1 MMTDDK
7 KSHPDICL
15 TSDASGSWGCG
26 AFVHSSWFQL
36 KWPESFQGLHITIKE
51 LLPIVM
57 AAAIWGEQW
66 QNKSV
71 LCRCDNLAAVHIINS
86 GTSSD
91 AHALTLLRCLHFIT
105 AKFNIILSA
114 VHLPGVDNV
123 LADALS
129 RDNLAYFLLHNPQA
143 SPLPSLIPVPLLDPL
158 ASTNLDWTSPSW
170 NSTFSSIF
178 KQDCQRALSIP
189 TSQPTVLRG
198 AGPQR
203 SAVSGSTVSIA
214 TTVRIYYKIFEIE
227 IFAGFV
233 DRT

>member
-1 MMTDDK
+1 MT
-7 KSHPDICL
+7 
-15 TSDASGSWGCG
+15 
-26 AFVHSSWFQL
+26 
-36 KWPESFQGLHITIKE
+36 
-51 LLPIVM
+51 
-57 AAAIWGEQW
+57 AAIWGEQW

-91 AHALTLLRCLHFIT
+91 AHALALLRCLHFVT
-105 AKFNIILSA
+105 AKFIPSA

-129 RDNLAYFLLHNPQA
+129 RDNLAYFFLHNPQA
-143 SPLPSLIPVPLLDPL
+143 SPLPSLIPVPLMDLL

-189 TSQPTVLRG
+189 ISQPTVDTPPSANNQEAADTPLRKTSC
-198 AGPQR
+198 A
-203 SAVSGSTVSIA
+203 SSSV
-214 TTVRIYYKIFEIE
+214 F
-227 IFAGFV
+227 
-233 DRT
+233 